1 MNHDFPELL
10 EIDVSFNN
18 IEKEHDLWFLTMT
31 KQVNVVVITGNPLAN
46 KQNKQS
52 SYDQLEQEL
61 QKNLSAVVINDI
73 GLVDQQ
79 GFYIKKRL
87 GQK

>member
-1 MNHDFPELL
+1 MNHDLPELL

-31 KQVNVVVITGNPLAN
+31 KQVNVVIITGNPLAN

-52 SYDQLEQEL
+52 SYD
-61 QKNLSAVVINDI
+61 
-73 GLVDQQ
+73 
-79 GFYIKKRL
+79 
-87 GQK
+87 